1 MHVSAKI
8 NSLANA
14 VIQLARYKI
23 KKKKIVYQS
32 FHICNKLFM
41 PAVILNV
48 NKPVVSWDVWPK
60 KAAISFTCGGVP
72 SGSKA
77 GKGFCSGYESVIGVE
92 PLGRAAAIVTM
103 LEQIIKCR
111 R

>member
-14 VIQLARYKI
+14 VIQLARYNI

-60 KAAISFTCGGVP
+60 KAAISLLRVAVSP
-72 SGSKA
+72 VVAKP
-77 GKGFCSGYESVIGVE
+77 GKDF
-92 PLGRAAAIVTM
+92 AAAM
-103 LEQIIKCR
+103 KAS
-111 R
+111 